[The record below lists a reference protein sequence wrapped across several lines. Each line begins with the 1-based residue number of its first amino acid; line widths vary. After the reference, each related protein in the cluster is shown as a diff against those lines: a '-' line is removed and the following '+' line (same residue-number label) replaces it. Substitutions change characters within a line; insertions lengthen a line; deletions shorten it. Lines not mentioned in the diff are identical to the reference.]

1 MMKKRKM
8 GPNEKSSRKPSANP
22 ASAPSPAKE
31 EEEEG
36 KKKERREKRSRKEMN
51 FTYASLDP
59 VPVTKPGKH
68 SAEEK
73 RTHQGIPGIERLD
86 SGRIF
91 AVWYAGGK
99 SECRENYVVM
109 SISDDNG
116 ATWSGTVAVADPP
129 HPDVRAFD
137 STCWIS
143 PEGRFHWFWAQGCG
157 GTDGSWENADGIAGV
172 WFSVLENPEDDPGN
186 FRFTPPWRISNGVM
200 MNKPTVLSDGS
211 WALPCSVWTGPFR
224 RHESLDVRQGAMML
238 LSPDRGKTF
247 EVRGRIAMDGVE
259 GGASFDEHMFVEL
272 RSGRIL
278 CCLRTRKGIAE
289 SFSDDGGRTWSTP
302 RLSRTLSGPDSRFF
316 LRRLRS
322 GRLLLISNDS
332 TCARERLSA
341 FLSEDDGLSWPYR
354 LLLDNRKP
362 VSYPDAAESPAG
374 TISLIYDCNRCN
386 GGYIFLSQITEED
399 ILAGSL
405 VTPASFLGREV
416 SHSRPVS

>member
-73 RTHQGIPGIERLD
+73 RTHQGIPGIEQLD

-109 SISDDNG
+109 SISDDDG

-186 FRFTPPWRISNGVM
+186 FRFTPPRRISNGVM

-238 LSPDRGKTF
+238 LSPDRGEKHLK
-247 EVRGRIAMDGVE
+247 
-259 GGASFDEHMFVEL
+259 S
-272 RSGRIL
+272 
-278 CCLRTRKGIAE
+278 
-289 SFSDDGGRTWSTP
+289 
-302 RLSRTLSGPDSRFF
+302 
-316 LRRLRS
+316 
-322 GRLLLISNDS
+322 
-332 TCARERLSA
+332 
-341 FLSEDDGLSWPYR
+341 
-354 LLLDNRKP
+354 
-362 VSYPDAAESPAG
+362 AAESPWTG
-374 TISLIYDCNRCN
+374 SKEERPSTNTCSLNSAPDAFSAVSGPEKESRKVSPTMADAHGALRVFPRRFPDRIPD
-386 GGYIFLSQITEED
+386 SSSAVSVQD
-399 ILAGSL
+399 
-405 VTPASFLGREV
+405 ASFSSATIPPAPENA
-416 SHSRPVS
+416 